1 MGGVERGFP
10 SAEFEARIAR
20 AQAMMRTAELDALV
34 VTSPPNVRYVTG
46 FASEFWESPTRPW
59 FVVVPAEG
67 QPVAV
72 VPEIGRE
79 SFLATWLD
87 DVRTWPAPRPEDD
100 GVTLLAG
107 VLQNLPR
114 RFARIG
120 WELGRETVLRMPI
133 TDFNRLCG
141 LLRGIECVDGS
152 PVLWALRMVKSRREI
167 ERHRV
172 ICGLASDAFEAMPGR
187 LALGMTE
194 RAAANTLR
202 LDLAERGVDAVPFVA
217 ACSGLGGYSQI
228 IAGSREVVLGDGAVL
243 IMDLGATWD
252 GYFCDFDR
260 NFAFGSATDAA
271 RHAYETVWRAVSV
284 GIEAVR
290 PGATAAELWGAMAAV
305 LDLDEAGGMDVGRL
319 GHGLGLQLTEPPSNR
334 PDDATLLM
342 PGMVMTIE
350 PGLEYAPGKMLVLE
364 ENVVV
369 TEDGCELLTR
379 RAPEVMPVIG

>member
-1 MGGVERGFP
+1 
-10 SAEFEARIAR
+10 
-20 AQAMMRTAELDALV
+20 MREAELDALV

-59 FVVVPAEG
+59 FVVVAAEG
-67 QPVAV
+67 APIAV

-79 SFLATWLD
+79 AFLATWLD

-107 VLQNLPR
+107 VLGDLPR
-114 RFARIG
+114 RFGRVG
-120 WELGRETVLRMPI
+120 WELGRESVLRMPI
-133 TDFNRLCG
+133 VDFDRLRDR
-141 LLRGIECVDGS
+141 LTGIECVDGS
-152 PVLWALRMVKSRREI
+152 PVLWGLRMVKSPAEI
-167 ERHRV
+167 DRHRV
-172 ICGLASDAFEAMPGR
+172 ICGLASDAFEAMPAK

-194 RAAANTLR
+194 RQAANTLR
-202 LDLAERGVDAVPFVA
+202 LDLAQRGVDAVPFVA
-217 ACSGLGGYSQI
+217 ACSGPGGYSQI
-228 IAGSREVVLGDGAVL
+228 IAGSREVTLDDGDVL

-260 NFAFGSATDAA
+260 NFAFGSVTDAA
-271 RHAYETVWRAVSV
+271 RRAYEVVWRAVNA
-284 GIEAVR
+284 GIEAAR
-290 PGATAAELWGAMAAV
+290 PGTTAADLWTAMARV

-334 PDDATLLM
+334 PDDTTVLV

-364 ENVVV
+364 ENVVI
-369 TEDGCELLTR
+369 TEHGCELLTQ
-379 RAPEVMPVIG
+379 RAPEEMPVIV

>member
-1 MGGVERGFP
+1 MERGFP
-10 SAEFEARIAR
+10 NAEFEARAAR
-20 AQAMMRTAELDALV
+20 AQTAMRVEGLDAVV

-59 FVVVPAEG
+59 FVVIPAEG
-67 QPVAV
+67 SPIAV

-79 SFLATWLD
+79 AFLATWLA

-100 GVTLLAG
+100 GVSLLAG
-107 VLQNLPR
+107 VLQDLPR
-114 RFARIG
+114 RFGRIG
-120 WELGRETVLRMPI
+120 WELGREMTLRAPI
-133 TDFNRLCG
+133 VDFDRLRG

-152 PVLWALRMVKSRREI
+152 PVLWSLRMVKSPGEI

-172 ICGLASDAFEAMPGR
+172 ICGLASDAFEAMPRR
-187 LALGMTE
+187 LARSMTE
-194 RAAANTLR
+194 RHAANTLR

-217 ACSGLGGYSQI
+217 ACSGPGGYSQI
-228 IAGSREVVLGDGAVL
+228 IAGSREVKLDDGAVL

-260 NFAFGSATDAA
+260 NFAFGSVTDAA
-271 RHAYETVWRAVSV
+271 QRAYETVWHAVTA

-290 PGATAAELWGAMAAV
+290 PGATAADLWRAMAGV
-305 LDLDEAGGMDVGRL
+305 LDLSAADGLDVGRL

-334 PDDATLLM
+334 PDDTTALV

-369 TEDGCELLTR
+369 TTDGCELLTR
-379 RAPEVMPVIG
+379 RAPQEMPVIG